1 MNDVQRTL
9 NALYEQRRNAQRGL
23 ERAKK
28 AGDQIG
34 AKREQNKIKQ
44 LDGEIRNLL

>member
-1 MNDVQRTL
+1 MYNELLMHFTSSVEMRSVVW
-9 NALYEQRRNAQRGL
+9 
-23 ERAKK
+23 RAKK

>member
-1 MNDVQRTL
+1 MNPEQRTL

-28 AGDQIG
+28 SGDQIG
-34 AKREQNKIKQ
+34 AKRNQKLIEK

>member
-1 MNDVQRTL
+1 MNPEQRTL
-9 NALYEQRRNAQRGL
+9 NALHEQRRNAQRGL

-28 AGDQIG
+28 SGDQIG
-34 AKREQNKIKQ
+34 AKRNQKLIEK